1 MNSTHSGSWWRYLK
15 GYHWLVFILA
25 ACGWMFDTMDQQLF
39 TASRADAMKELLPTV
54 GEAAR
59 YSAGSWVHTYWP
71 FLLNSRYWRLLSF
84 KQKLIS
90 PHTAP

>member
-54 GEAAR
+54 
-59 YSAGSWVHTYWP
+59 
-71 FLLNSRYWRLLSF
+71 
-84 KQKLIS
+84 
-90 PHTAP
+90 